1 MADALCG
8 PSNPLQNFQKH
19 TAADRTLQ
27 QDRLTAQ
34 PSHRQVPIL
43 QSRSSPGP
51 NAGILDAEFEAFQAG
66 FSGGAALPELQQ
78 FPHASSGIFR
88 NGPLPP
94 TAAPGWASDFQQLQ
108 ISSGQLPTPQYHF
121 SPQTSLPRTTPGGW
135 QGADH
140 QQYGFMT
147 NHANANTVQTRGT
160 QSVNARAR
168 NDLTELNEQEL
179 IFRAQHTIRQSIK
192 QAGRDY
198 QLQLELLELH
208 EKYSH
213 EAVRDYQLQLDLL
226 VLHNKS
232 RLRLAQQEREVL
244 KETGGGSDQSISITK
259 QNEPR
264 QRAEVVLDDAA
275 FERAFEAARLE
286 MQHSEFRLPEQHSI
300 RNSSYIPG
308 MEYHLQLELLELHS
322 KSRFRLAQ
330 QEREVLKETGGG
342 SDQSISIS
350 KQNEPRQRA
359 EDVLDDAAFERAFE
373 AARSE
378 MQHSEQQWRNN
389 NLELGQDVLIN
400 ESAERLLQ
408 SDHLL
413 VQERIGAD
421 TISQET
427 PEGTEEH
434 QQSVDS
440 DELARTAGELLDSVK
455 YNQSQKFQE
464 SNFLGLMRRLRDRE
478 VRVEADKMVDPVITL
493 SASRDPSD
501 GSSVAAA
508 LTHHRTS
515 YPNENEDRYTDA
527 PPHSPIFCAPSSSSA
542 SPSPR
547 PPPFS
552 SLYFPSQDSFDR
564 IKTSITETDSTT
576 LPAFAPTPSLEPPST
591 SFLTAL
597 SAAEAETKAALPA
610 DTKGES
616 SSKSADDGE
625 PPPPYTEGSSPL
637 DSFTYVMAAAGG
649 AASII
654 TQVQQGGGPPINT
667 LGDVGADE
675 HITLDLRGTRFTL
688 SRDELLT
695 LPEFV
700 LLSLF
705 PNGLLPDGHMNS
717 FHEGDIYP
725 VDVRPSTEI
734 STLLCNPHVY
744 LSDLTFSSQY
754 DPASLQYMLDFFRN
768 VAQTIPSDSPSP
780 TTSPDDTVPIEPVP
794 GSARDMLQDRAGII
808 VLREDLDFY
817 AIPPRAEIEQP
828 EMIEVKRAAG
838 KALLK
843 QDGIFSGLRRSEE
856 TGTTEQHLIEM
867 LTAGGFNNDDRW
879 GHRASEPNKA
889 VICSLALARL
899 RTDIKGNDL
908 ANSNAVGM
916 AQKLLLFWR
925 KPARR
930 CWWEGVEL
938 DNVDGVEG
946 RLKVWIRRVW
956 TLEMSVIGL
965 R

>member
-19 TAADRTLQ
+19 TAVDRTLQ
-27 QDRLTAQ
+27 QDRLTARSL
-34 PSHRQVPIL
+34 PSQGF
-43 QSRSSPGP
+43 RSSPGA
-51 NAGILDAEFEAFQAG
+51 NAGALDAEFEAFQAG
-66 FSGGAALPELQQ
+66 FTTGPHLPDPQLFHHANAATFTNP
-78 FPHASSGIFR
+78 ASSSHI
-88 NGPLPP
+88 
-94 TAAPGWASDFQQLQ
+94 APGWASDFQRLNLA
-108 ISSGQLPTPQYHF
+108 GEQLPATRYQF
-121 SPQTSLPRTTPGGW
+121 SPQASLP
-135 QGADH
+135 H
-140 QQYGFMT
+140 NVQQYGVTATGPQHSRMS
-147 NHANANTVQTRGT
+147 T
-160 QSVNARAR
+160 Q
-168 NDLTELNEQEL
+168 QEAPYMQML
-179 IFRAQHTIRQSIK
+179 DAQPRMSDFTS
-192 QAGRDY
+192 
-198 QLQLELLELH
+198 LQLATPEWH
-208 EKYSH
+208 QRGNMSMMNSS
-213 EAVRDYQLQLDLL
+213 QLPGQPMYINGTSLSTSTTQ
-226 VLHNKS
+226 HN
-232 RLRLAQQEREVL
+232 RTQPQVEDVF
-244 KETGGGSDQSISITK
+244 
-259 QNEPR
+259 
-264 QRAEVVLDDAA
+264 DDAA
-275 FERAFEAARLE
+275 FERAFDAARSD
-286 MQHSEFRLPEQHSI
+286 M
-300 RNSSYIPG
+300 
-308 MEYHLQLELLELHS
+308 
-322 KSRFRLAQ
+322 
-330 QEREVLKETGGG
+330 QERE
-342 SDQSISIS
+342 
-350 KQNEPRQRA
+350 
-359 EDVLDDAAFERAFE
+359 
-373 AARSE
+373 
-378 MQHSEQQWRNN
+378 QQWQQENV
-389 NLELGQDVLIN
+389 ELGQDVLIN
-400 ESAERLLQ
+400 ESARSLLQ
-408 SDHLL
+408 SDHL
-413 VQERIGAD
+413 VEQELIGAD
-421 TISQET
+421 TILHEAQEE
-427 PEGTEEH
+427 PKED
-434 QQSVDS
+434 QQNDDP
-440 DELARTAGELLDSVK
+440 DELARTAGQLLDSVK
-455 YNQSQKFQE
+455 FDQSQKFQE
-464 SNFLGLMRRLRDRE
+464 SNFLALMRRLRDRE
-478 VRVEADKMVDPVITL
+478 VRVEGDKMVDATQPLHPGGKYYPGNHTDTTMSGAIDSTDNEPAITL
-493 SASRDPSD
+493 SPSQDPSA
-501 GSSVAAA
+501 GSSVAVA
-508 LTHHRTS
+508 LTQGHCSRL
-515 YPNENEDRYTDA
+515 NEVEDPYTD
-527 PPHSPIFCAPSSSSA
+527 PPQQSPIFFAPSSSSA
-542 SPSPR
+542 PPSPR

-552 SLYFPSQDSFDR
+552 SLYFLPQENVDFDR
-564 IKTSITETDSTT
+564 FKPSITGTDSTT
-576 LPAFAPTPSLEPPST
+576 LLAFAPTPPFESSYET
-591 SFLTAL
+591 SFDTL

-616 SSKSADDGE
+616 SGKSADDGE

-725 VDVRPSTEI
+725 VD
-734 STLLCNPHVY
+734 
-744 LSDLTFSSQY
+744 Y

-780 TTSPDDTVPIEPVP
+780 TTSPDEAVPMEAPSS
-794 GSARDMLQDRAGII
+794 SARDMLQDRAGII

-817 AIPPRAEIEQP
+817 AIPPRADIEQP

-930 CWWEGVEL
+930 CWWEGIEL
-938 DNVDGVEG
+938 ENVDGVEG
-946 RLKVWIRRVW
+946 KLKVWIRRVW
-956 TLEMSVIGL
+956 TLEMVCHIFFPFSPFCFV